1 VNGDPHSLAAV
12 RQAWICYLACVL
24 ALAVGVRLVDDRV
37 ALAGFLAVHGALLG
51 VALLLRADG
60 RHARAAWSAFTLCGL
75 PAVFSAVGLGLP
87 DLHPQPYEWCWI
99 AFDRW
104 LLGTDPTV
112 AVQAWLRPWST
123 ELLQLAYATFYFLPI
138 AVLVTLLRAGRHA
151 AYDRCLCAVAVGFL
165 LSYLGYYLFPTLP
178 PYRYLEH
185 GAPLRGLALAESV
198 HGLLDTLEFNRF
210 DCMPSGHTML
220 TLVTLALAW
229 RYTPGL
235 ALVLTPLGVLLIAA
249 TVALRYHYVA
259 DVLAGAVLAPLALLA
274 ARFIAGGAGGRAAPG
289 PGTR

>member
-1 VNGDPHSLAAV
+1 
-12 RQAWICYLACVL
+12 
-24 ALAVGVRLVDDRV
+24 
-37 ALAGFLAVHGALLG
+37 
-51 VALLLRADG
+51 
-60 RHARAAWSAFTLCGL
+60 
-75 PAVFSAVGLGLP
+75 
-87 DLHPQPYEWCWI
+87 
-99 AFDRW
+99 
-104 LLGTDPTV
+104 
-112 AVQAWLRPWST
+112 
-123 ELLQLAYATFYFLPI
+123 
-138 AVLVTLLRAGRHA
+138 
-151 AYDRCLCAVAVGFL
+151 
-165 LSYLGYYLFPTLP
+165 
-178 PYRYLEH
+178 
-185 GAPLRGLALAESV
+185 RGLALAESV

-274 ARFIAGGAGGRAAPG
+274 ARFIAGGSGGRAAPG